1 MIATVHVTPECV
13 ENAIFERGAESKSRG
28 GDQLAILPSVVS
40 NKVFLDMMRGKLG
53 SPVIGGVRFAPNVIG
68 GVRFAPNCKQ
78 RVRDWIGNELKIAS
92 AVLHF
97 SVRRRPNVRQHVERI
112 EL

>member
-53 SPVIGGVRFAPNVIG
+53 SAVIG

-78 RVRDWIGNELKIAS
+78 RVRDWIGDELKIAS

-112 EL
+112 GL

>member
-40 NKVFLDMMRGKLG
+40 NKALFARRVDGRLDVGAR
-53 SPVIGGVRFAPNVIG
+53 
-68 GVRFAPNCKQ
+68 
-78 RVRDWIGNELKIAS
+78 
-92 AVLHF
+92 
-97 SVRRRPNVRQHVERI
+97 
-112 EL
+112 